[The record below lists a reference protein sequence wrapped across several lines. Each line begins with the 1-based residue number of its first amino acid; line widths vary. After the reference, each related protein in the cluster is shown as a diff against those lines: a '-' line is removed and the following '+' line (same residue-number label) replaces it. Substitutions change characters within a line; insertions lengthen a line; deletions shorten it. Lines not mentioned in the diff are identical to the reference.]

1 MILSPLMTR
10 KISMTGTLYIVAT
23 PIGNL
28 DDLTLRAL
36 KILETVSVIAC
47 EDTRHSRKLFN
58 KYKLRNKLI
67 SYYQPKEK
75 QKTKQIMSVAL
86 ISNAGT
92 PCISDP
98 GFPLVRAAIN
108 KNIKIV
114 PIPGASAVTTAL
126 CAAGLPTHRFLFLGF
141 PPVKKQ
147 ATKKLLQSLS
157 SIDATL
163 VFYLPPR
170 KIISFLDTIQ
180 HTLSDRQIVIAR
192 EMTKIFEE
200 FIRGSAEELLHKLK
214 SKIIKGEVTIL
225 IQGSSR

>member
-1 MILSPLMTR
+1 
-10 KISMTGTLYIVAT
+10 MTGTLYIVAT

-36 KILETVSVIAC
+36 KILETVAVIAC

-75 QKTKQIMSVAL
+75 QKAKQIINLLKEGADVAL

-98 GFPLVRAAIN
+98 GFPLVRTAIN
-108 KNIKIV
+108 ENIKIV
-114 PIPGASAVTTAL
+114 PIPGASAVITAL
-126 CAAGLPTHRFLFLGF
+126 CAAGLPTHKFLFLGF

-170 KIISFLDTIQ
+170 KIISFLDAIQ
-180 HTLSDRQIVIAR
+180 DTFSDRQIVIAR

-200 FIRGSAEELLHKLK
+200 FIRGSAEELLHKIK
-214 SKIIKGEVTIL
+214 SKTIKGEVTVL

>member
-1 MILSPLMTR
+1 MTA
-10 KISMTGTLYIVAT
+10 TLYIIAT

-36 KILETVSVIAC
+36 KTLKTVPVIAC

-75 QKTKQIMSVAL
+75 QKAKQIINLLKKGTDVAL

-98 GFPLVRAAIN
+98 GYPLVRAAIN
-108 KNIKIV
+108 ENIKIV

-126 CAAGLPTHRFLFLGF
+126 SAAGLPTHKFLFLGF

-200 FIRGSAEELLHKLK
+200 FIRGSAEELLYKLR
-214 SKIIKGEVTIL
+214 SKTIKGEVTVL

>member
-1 MILSPLMTR
+1 
-10 KISMTGTLYIVAT
+10 MTGTLYIVAT

-75 QKTKQIMSVAL
+75 QKTKQIMTMLKEGTDVAL

-98 GFPLVRAAIN
+98 GFLLVRAAIN
-108 KNIKIV
+108 ENIKIV

-126 CAAGLPTHRFLFLGF
+126 CAAGLPTHKFLFLGF

-163 VFYLPPR
+163 IFYLPPR
-170 KIISFLDTIQ
+170 KIMSFLDTIQ

-200 FIRGSAEELLHKLK
+200 FIRGSAEELLYKLK
-214 SKIIKGEVTIL
+214 SKTIKGEVTVL

>member
-1 MILSPLMTR
+1 
-10 KISMTGTLYIVAT
+10 MTGTLYIVAT

-75 QKTKQIMSVAL
+75 QKTKQIMTLLKEGTDVAL

-98 GFPLVRAAIN
+98 GFPLIRAAIN
-108 KNIKIV
+108 EDIKIV

-126 CAAGLPTHRFLFLGF
+126 SAAGLPTHKFLFLGS

-170 KIISFLDTIQ
+170 KIMSFLDTIQ
-180 HTLSDRQIVIAR
+180 HILSDRQIVIAR

-200 FIRGSAEELLHKLK
+200 FIRGSAEELLYKLK
-214 SKIIKGEVTIL
+214 SKPLKGEVTVL

>member
-1 MILSPLMTR
+1 
-10 KISMTGTLYIVAT
+10 MTGTLYIVAT

-36 KILETVSVIAC
+36 KILETVAVIAC

-75 QKTKQIMSVAL
+75 QKAKQIMSLLKEGTDVAL

-108 KNIKIV
+108 ENIKIV

-126 CAAGLPTHRFLFLGF
+126 SAAGLPTHKFLFLGF

-170 KIISFLDTIQ
+170 KIISFLDAIQ

-214 SKIIKGEVTIL
+214 SKTIKGEATVL

>member
-1 MILSPLMTR
+1 
-10 KISMTGTLYIVAT
+10 MTGTLYIVAT

-36 KILETVSVIAC
+36 KTLETVAVIAC

-75 QKTKQIMSVAL
+75 QKTKQVMNLLKEGADVAL

-108 KNIKIV
+108 ENIKIV

-126 CAAGLPTHRFLFLGF
+126 CAAGLPTHKFLFLGF
-141 PPVKKQ
+141 PPAKKQ

-170 KIISFLDTIQ
+170 KIIPFLDAIQ

-200 FIRGSAEELLHKLK
+200 FIRGSTEELLQKLK
-214 SKIIKGEVTIL
+214 SKTIKGEVTIL

>member
-1 MILSPLMTR
+1 
-10 KISMTGTLYIVAT
+10 MTGTLYIVAT

-36 KILETVSVIAC
+36 KILETVAVIAC

-75 QKTKQIMSVAL
+75 QKAKQIMNLLKEGTDVAL

-108 KNIKIV
+108 ENIKIV

-126 CAAGLPTHRFLFLGF
+126 SAAGLPTHKFLFLGF

-170 KIISFLDTIQ
+170 KIISFLDAIQ

-214 SKIIKGEVTIL
+214 SKTIKGEATVL